1 MKHLRGGPVVFLLVT
16 LVSCRSSSHYV
27 DTADRSFSAGLY
39 DDAALLYKKAI
50 QKDTRNGEAYYR
62 LGLVEQR
69 RGNSLQALRA
79 LTTASALLP
88 NREDV
93 QTQLARLEMEI
104 YLADH

>member
-1 MKHLRGGPVVFLLVT
+1 MKHATGWLVVFLLLPLT
-16 LVSCRSSSHYV
+16 SCRSSSHYA
-27 DTADRSFSAGLY
+27 DTADRSFSAGHY

-88 NREDV
+88 NREDIR
-93 QTQLARLEMEI
+93 TQFARLEMEI